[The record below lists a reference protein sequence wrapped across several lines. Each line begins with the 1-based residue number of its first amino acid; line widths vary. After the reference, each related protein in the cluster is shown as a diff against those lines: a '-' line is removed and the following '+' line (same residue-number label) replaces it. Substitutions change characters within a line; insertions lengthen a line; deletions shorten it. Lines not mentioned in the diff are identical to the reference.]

1 MKTFPVQ
8 YAAVRKDKPDPDTLV
23 FGRSFTDHM
32 FQMDYTE
39 GKGWHDGRIVPYGP
53 LPLEPSAMVFHYAQ
67 EVFEGLKAYR
77 NPQGK
82 VQLFRPLENVRR
94 MNNSCERMCITQLD
108 EETAL
113 SAIEQLVELEAD
125 WVPSK
130 PGTSLYI
137 RPFIIATTPT
147 LGVHA
152 AHNYI
157 FAIICCPVGS
167 YYKEGINPVRIYVES
182 RDVRAVRGGT
192 GYAKCGG
199 NYAAS
204 IRAGEQA
211 EKQGYAQVLWLDG
224 VERKYIEEVGSMN
237 VLFKINGTVVTPAL
251 TGSVLPGITRKS
263 CLELLRS
270 WGVPVEERLITA
282 QELFDA
288 AEAGALE
295 EAFGSGTA
303 AVVSPI
309 GEMGWNDRHVVV
321 NGGQI
326 GPLTQRL
333 YDTLTGIQWGT
344 QPDPFGWITK
354 LD

>member
-1 MKTFPVQ
+1 
-8 YAAVRKDKPDPDTLV
+8 
-23 FGRSFTDHM
+23 
-32 FQMDYTE
+32 
-39 GKGWHDGRIVPYGP
+39 
-53 LPLEPSAMVFHYAQ
+53 MVFHYAQ

-94 MNNSCERMCITQLD
+94 MNNSCERMCIPQLD

>member
-1 MKTFPVQ
+1 
-8 YAAVRKDKPDPDTLV
+8 
-23 FGRSFTDHM
+23 
-32 FQMDYTE
+32 
-39 GKGWHDGRIVPYGP
+39 
-53 LPLEPSAMVFHYAQ
+53 MVFHYAQ

-82 VQLFRPLENVRR
+82 VQLFRPMENVRR
-94 MNNSCERMCITQLD
+94 MNNSCERMCIPQLD

-270 WGVPVEERLITA
+270 WGVPVEERPITA